1 MTRYFPSLAVFLFAA
16 SVAAAQPQPAPQP
29 PPSFKAGVELVRLDV
44 EVTDA
49 DGRPIRDL
57 KQNEV
62 EVVEGGRVR
71 PIVLFQ
77 HIEEPRESYREIA
90 SRTIASEVS
99 TNQGAARG
107 HLYVLVFDQ

>member
-1 MTRYFPSLAVFLFAA
+1 MNQAAAVALVIALAAPSA
-16 SVAAAQPQPAPQP
+16 AAAQAVAPQT
-29 PPSFKAGVELVRLDV
+29 PSFKAGVELVRLDV

-62 EVVEGGRVR
+62 EVSEAGRAR

-77 HIEEPRESYREIA
+77 HIEQPAESYQEIA

-99 TNQGAARG
+99 TNQGSARG
-107 HLYVLVFDQ
+107 RLYVLVF